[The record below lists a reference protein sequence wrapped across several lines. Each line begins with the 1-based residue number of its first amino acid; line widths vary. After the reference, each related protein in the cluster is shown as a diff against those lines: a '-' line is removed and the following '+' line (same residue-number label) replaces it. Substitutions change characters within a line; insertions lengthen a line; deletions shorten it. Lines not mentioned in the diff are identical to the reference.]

1 MNPLRRMLRE
11 ESRQR
16 RSTRFPTDHPDWH
29 APLSGALIRSS
40 RKTDEPA
47 VQKVRH
53 QSLANACA
61 LSRPY
66 TENLAY
72 NRAL

>member
-47 VQKVRH
+47 GQKVRYP
-53 QSLANACA
+53 SLAPACA
-61 LSRPY
+61 LNRPY

>member
-1 MNPLRRMLRE
+1 MLRD

-16 RSTRFPTDHPDWH
+16 RSIRIPTDHPDWQ
-29 APLSGALIRSS
+29 ALLFGALIRSS

-47 VQKVRH
+47 DQQVRY
-53 QSLANACA
+53 QSLAPACA
-61 LSRPY
+61 LNRPY
-66 TENLAY
+66 TEDLAY